1 MIPGL
6 GEIPVLGRLFGDHRN
21 DGQKTEIILSI
32 TPRLVGSMDMRDAQ
46 LVEFFSGTEA
56 TLRSEPI
63 VLRPAG
69 SVSMSSGRGGPMPVR
84 TGPQPPAR
92 PGTPPTPPVAQPM
105 SFTWQGPVQVA
116 VGNKFTV
123 TLNTQA
129 GEPVRNLSLM
139 VSYDPS
145 LLKAVEAV
153 EGTFLK
159 QGGGAA
165 TFTRD
170 IDQGSGQ
177 ISVEAANGGEQGAK
191 GSGSLTAITFEV
203 VAAGQSQITVA
214 RVAPSGPSGDPVN
227 FVPPATH
234 NVTLNASPAQ

>member
-1 MIPGL
+1 
-6 GEIPVLGRLFGDHRN
+6 
-21 DGQKTEIILSI
+21 
-32 TPRLVGSMDMRDAQ
+32 
-46 LVEFFSGTEA
+46 
-56 TLRSEPI
+56 
-63 VLRPAG
+63 
-69 SVSMSSGRGGPMPVR
+69 
-84 TGPQPPAR
+84 
-92 PGTPPTPPVAQPM
+92 
-105 SFTWQGPVQVA
+105 
-116 VGNKFTV
+116 
-123 TLNTQA
+123 
-129 GEPVRNLSLM
+129 M

-159 QGGGAA
+159 QGGGGA